1 MGLTLTS
8 QIKTALARVRT
19 YVATHIQ
26 ELASTTAD
34 LFEEVDQMKA
44 NKPLAVSVTIPTTGW
59 QTDSTEGAVYPQYYD
74 IPVEG
79 VTSKDIPQV
88 CIARASEAAA
98 NACGMSRTCETVTGA
113 IRLWAGSV
121 PTTAILA
128 EYVIEERQP
137 VHRHLCDAGRCDGLR
152 RLESGAGED
161 RVLI

>member
-1 MGLTLTS
+1 MGMTLTS
-8 QIKTALARVRT
+8 QIRTALLRMKT
-19 YVATHIQ
+19 YTASHIS
-26 ELASTTAD
+26 ELAKATAE
-34 LFEEVDQMKA
+34 LFEEVDTVKA

-59 QTDSTEGAVYPQYYD
+59 QTDSTEGAAYPQYYD

-128 EYVIEERQP
+128 EYVIDE
-137 VHRHLCDAGRCDGLR
+137 GRNENTTA
-152 RLESGAGED
+152 ESGGE
-161 RVLI
+161 

>member
-1 MGLTLTS
+1 M
-8 QIKTALARVRT
+8 KALALGTKT
-19 YVATHIQ
+19 YMSGHLPTLAQ
-26 ELASTTAD
+26 EDVNSM
-34 LFEEVDQMKA
+34 EQMDAVKA
-44 NKPLAVSVTIPTTGW
+44 NQPRAVAGSTPPAGW
-59 QTDSTEGAVYPQYYD
+59 ETDSTEGAVYPQYYD

-128 EYVIEERQP
+128 EYVIEE
-137 VHRHLCDAGRCDGLR
+137 GRDENTTAER
-152 RLESGAGED
+152 DRKSTRLNSSH
-161 RVLI
+161 VSI

>member
-1 MGLTLTS
+1 MGLINLDHM
-8 QIKTALARVRT
+8 KALALRT
-19 YVATHIQ
+19 KAYMSGHLATLAQ
-26 ELASTTAD
+26 EIVNSL
-34 LFEEVDQMKA
+34 EQMDAVKA

-79 VTSKDIPQV
+79 VTAKDIPQV

-128 EYVIEERQP
+128 EYVIDE
-137 VHRHLCDAGRCDGLR
+137 GRNENTTA
-152 RLESGAGED
+152 ESGGE
-161 RVLI
+161 

>member
-44 NKPLAVSVTIPTTGW
+44 NKPMSVPVTIPTTGW

-88 CIARASEAAA
+88 CIARESEAAA

-128 EYVIEERQP
+128 ECVIEE
-137 VHRHLCDAGRCDGLR
+137 GRNENTTA
-152 RLESGAGED
+152 ESGGE
-161 RVLI
+161 

>member
-44 NKPLAVSVTIPTTGW
+44 NKPMSVPVTIPTTGW

-74 IPVEG
+74 I
-79 VTSKDIPQV
+79 TSKDIPQV

-128 EYVIEERQP
+128 EYVIEE
-137 VHRHLCDAGRCDGLR
+137 GRNENTTA
-152 RLESGAGED
+152 ESGGE
-161 RVLI
+161 

>member
-1 MGLTLTS
+1 MGLINLDHM
-8 QIKTALARVRT
+8 KALALRT
-19 YVATHIQ
+19 KAYMSGHLAMLAQ
-26 ELASTTAD
+26 EIVNSL
-34 LFEEVDQMKA
+34 EQMDAVKA

-128 EYVIEERQP
+128 EYVIEE
-137 VHRHLCDAGRCDGLR
+137 GRNENTTA
-152 RLESGAGED
+152 ESGGE
-161 RVLI
+161 

>member
-1 MGLTLTS
+1 MGLINLDHM
-8 QIKTALARVRT
+8 KALALRT
-19 YVATHIQ
+19 KAYMSGHLATLAQ
-26 ELASTTAD
+26 EIVNSL
-34 LFEEVDQMKA
+34 EQMDAVKA

-79 VTSKDIPQV
+79 VTSKG
-88 CIARASEAAA
+88 ASEAAA

-128 EYVIEERQP
+128 EYVIEE
-137 VHRHLCDAGRCDGLR
+137 GRNENTTA
-152 RLESGAGED
+152 ESGGE
-161 RVLI
+161 

>member
-88 CIARASEAAA
+88 CIARASEARSEERRVGKEGRT
-98 NACGMSRTCETVTGA
+98 ACG
-113 IRLWAGSV
+113 
-121 PTTAILA
+121 
-128 EYVIEERQP
+128 Q
-137 VHRHLCDAGRCDGLR
+137 
-152 RLESGAGED
+152 
-161 RVLI
+161 